1 MDETVVGFTSKPLE
15 VTWTPDDAILYA
27 LGVGLGT
34 DDLQFTT
41 ENSEGREIRALP
53 TLALV
58 LGDYGA
64 EAQARLAADPA
75 NVVHGAERLTMH
87 APLPA
92 TGTLTTVTTLTALFD
107 KGSGAV
113 AQFETTA
120 HLKDS
125 NMPLFTKLTSAYI
138 KGAGGWGGER
148 GPSNRWERPKRP
160 PTLEVEVPTSTSQA
174 LLYRLSGDR
183 NPLHSDPQFA
193 ARAGFDRP
201 ILHGLCT
208 FGISATQLL
217 RGLCEMDPTSFRS
230 IGGRFVSPVFPG
242 ETLRISAWEIS
253 PRFASFEV
261 AVPGERVV
269 IDSGTVE
276 FSTPM

>member
-1 MDETVVGFTSKPLE
+1 MVGFTSGPQE
-15 VTWTPDDAILYA
+15 VTWTADDAILYA

-34 DDLQFTT
+34 ESLEFTT
-41 ENSEGREIRALP
+41 ENSEGRELRALP
-53 TLALV
+53 TMALV

-64 EAQARLAADPA
+64 EAQARLSVDPA

-92 TGTLTTVTTLTALFD
+92 QGALTTVTTLAALFD

-120 HLKDS
+120 HLSDRRT
-125 NMPLFTKLTSAYI
+125 PLFTKLTSAYI
-138 KGAGGWGGER
+138 KGAGGWGGDR
-148 GPSNRWERPKRP
+148 GPSNRWERPERP
-160 PTLEVEVPTSTSQA
+160 PTLQVEVTTSSSQA

-183 NPLHSDPQFA
+183 NPLHSDPMFA

-208 FGISATQLL
+208 FGIGATHLL
-217 RGLCEMDPTSFRS
+217 RGLCEMEPTSLRS

-253 PRFASFEV
+253 PGFASFEV
-261 AVPGERVV
+261 AVPGDRVV
-269 IDSGTVE
+269 IDTGIVE
-276 FSTPM
+276 FSPTR